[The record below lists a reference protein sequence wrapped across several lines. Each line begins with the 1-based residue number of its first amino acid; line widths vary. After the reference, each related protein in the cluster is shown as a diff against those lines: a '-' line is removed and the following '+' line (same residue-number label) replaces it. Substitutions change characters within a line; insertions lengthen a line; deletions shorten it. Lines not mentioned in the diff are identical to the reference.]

1 VRLTGPDR
9 TVIDLWRFPRL
20 VAREHA
26 LAALRRRVAAP
37 DFRVPDFA
45 RLARHLEAWAR
56 IEPVLE
62 GMSA

>member
-1 VRLTGPDR
+1 M
-9 TVIDLWRFPRL
+9 IDLWRYPRL

-37 DFRVPDFA
+37 DFSVPAFA
-45 RLARHLEAWAR
+45 RLAKHLEAWAR

-62 GMSA
+62 GMLA